1 MKKLMSLLLSS
12 VLCLSLTMPTV
23 AFGADDNI
31 TELLIIMWLVF
42 SFHHK
47 NKMILQKGVTKYGF

>member
-12 VLCLSLTMPTV
+12 VLCLSLVMPTV

-31 TELLIIMWLVF
+31 IELNVNNSII
-42 SFHHK
+42 SFF
-47 NKMILQKGVTKYGF
+47 ILL